1 MNNLIELVQKINIV
15 KKNNSYI
22 KLYYDTTIYKD
33 IDYLY
38 GEIHNVMKNIFS
50 YYLFV
55 SDADE
60 NNDEFTYW
68 SSVYKNTVFDIHI
81 DYLNDIFGEISIV
94 FSYTIE
100 NDEEI
105 KFILDTFSFLNPI
118 KRKKTIVNKKNIC
131 EISQKYLNKKTI
143 KL

>member
-1 MNNLIELVQKINIV
+1 MNKSIELVQKINIV

-33 IDYLY
+33 IDDLY
-38 GEIHNVMKNIFS
+38 GKIHNVMKNIFS
-50 YYLFV
+50 NYLFV

-68 SSVYKNTVFDIHI
+68 SSVYKNTAFDIHI

-100 NDEEI
+100 NNEEI
-105 KFILDTFSFLNPI
+105 KFILDVFSFLNPT
-118 KRKKTIVNKKNIC
+118 KRKKTIINKKNIC
-131 EISQKYLNKKTI
+131 EISQKYLNKKNY
-143 KL
+143 